1 MPNIAFGHS
10 LGVFAPPL
18 HGGNSAAASDAE
30 RGKAA
35 SADRSFAERPGTPA
49 ETITSLNAQN
59 RTAPVSAPPSSARL
73 AANASP
79 DASPDSK
86 SQAARPG
93 QDGANA
99 TGATNAND
107 PGTSKSATG
116 EPLTKEQEAQVR
128 ELKQRD
134 AEVRAHE
141 QAHAAVG
148 GPYAS
153 APSYTFTKGPDGKKY
168 AVGGEVQ
175 IDTSPERTP
184 DATIRKMDIVIRA
197 ALAPAEPS
205 SQDRAVA
212 RQAQSQRL
220 EAQQQRMEQQ
230 EAERSERTT
239 PGEVDPASGAAS
251 AEGLSSP
258 LQLQNIS
265 PEDARDAEQDAA
277 DAKQAATAHA
287 MAAEA
292 YAAAAQLF
300 GG

>member
-10 LGVFAPPL
+10 LGAFAPPRQ
-18 HGGNSAAASDAE
+18 GGNSTAPTRADG
-30 RGKAA
+30 GKAA
-35 SADRSFAERPGTPA
+35 SDNGTFGDRPFSNRSGARA
-49 ETITSLNAQN
+49 ETISSLNAQT
-59 RTAPVSAPPSSARL
+59 RAAPVSAASSTARI
-73 AANASP
+73 APNASP
-79 DASPDSK
+79 DAKNSG
-86 SQAARPG
+86 AAPG
-93 QDGANA
+93 MDKA
-99 TGATNAND
+99 NAND
-107 PGTSKSATG
+107 SSTTKSATG
-116 EPLTKEQEAQVR
+116 EPLTKEQEARVR

-153 APSYTFTKGPDGKKY
+153 APSYTFAKGPDGKKY

-212 RQAQSQRL
+212 RQAQQQRL

-230 EAERSERTT
+230 EAERNERTK
-239 PGEVDPASGAAS
+239 PGETDPAQDATASG
-251 AEGLSSP
+251 ELPSP
-258 LQLQNIS
+258 LQLQTMS
-265 PEDARDAEQDAA
+265 PEDAQKAEQAAA
-277 DAKQAATAHA
+277 DAKQAATAQA